1 MTTISAEEKM
11 FQEALSAIEEDDKVR
26 AKDLLARLLRID
38 QKNPQYWL
46 WMSAFVSSS
55 KERRYCLNQVLQYD
69 PQNKDARRGLILLG
83 DLPLDPELTVPYDAQ
98 VRKWELPPLPGSEKV
113 TVQIPWLKM
122 GLAVAGLAI
131 AITLIIFAL
140 SSNRLFIFQ
149 NRSVAAIGTAQPTPT
164 YPATATFTATSTP
177 EISGP
182 IAPWMLLEATYT
194 PTALYV
200 NTPHPIIE
208 AYRIAMRNYQNGN
221 WAQAIQYFN
230 QAIGQDEQ
238 SPDLFYY
245 LAESYRQSGN
255 QDAAL
260 ENFDQAI
267 NLDKQFA
274 PAYLGRALIS
284 AAKTPDDLENA
295 IDDLNK
301 AIEYDPNYGEAYLEL
316 AKDYIAT
323 GNFASAEEQLVP
335 AAGLMPD
342 SAWISLLLGK
352 IALEQGD
359 PTAAVEFARKAN
371 NQDLYLLDGYRFLGE
386 ALQADGQIKESLD
399 PLYIYTQYSS
409 KEDAQ
414 AMAWLADAYAAND
427 YYDKAIEIF
436 DQAIALNR
444 FQIDAYLK
452 RGQIYLSQKDYE
464 KALDDFSMAFKIR
477 PSSYDAC
484 IQFGEA
490 MLEAGQAGNA
500 YQQISKCQ
508 KLAEN
513 DTELARMFF
522 LRAVSLERLENDIA
536 QRDWE
541 RMLELPEEALNPAW
555 VATAQAFL
563 NTYYTATPTATL
575 TPRPSVTMTATATSK
590 LEDN

>member
-11 FQEALSAIEEDDKVR
+11 FQEALSAIESDDKVR
-26 AKDLLARLLRID
+26 AKDLLSRLLRID
-38 QKNPQYWL
+38 QKNPDYWL

-55 KERRYCLNQVLQYD
+55 KERRYCLNQVLQFD

-83 DLPLDPELTVPYDAQ
+83 DLPLDPELSVPYSSQ
-98 VRKWELPPLPGSEKV
+98 VRKWELPVIPGTEKE
-113 TVQIPWLKM
+113 TARIPWVKM
-122 GLAVAGLAI
+122 SLAAAGLLVAV
-131 AITLIIFAL
+131 TLIIFAL
-140 SSNRLFIFQ
+140 RSNRLFIFQ
-149 NRSVAAIGTAQPTPT
+149 NRSVAVIGTAQPTPT
-164 YPATATFTATSTP
+164 YPATATFTATATL

-194 PTALYV
+194 PTPLYV
-200 NTPHPIIE
+200 ITPHPIIE

-221 WAQAIQYFN
+221 WTQAIQYFD
-230 QAIGQDEQ
+230 QAIAMDQQ

-255 QDAAL
+255 LDDAL
-260 ENFDQAI
+260 ENFEQAI
-267 NLDKQFA
+267 DLDEQFA
-274 PAYLGRALIS
+274 PAYLGRARIS
-284 AAKTPDDLENA
+284 AIRNPDELENA
-295 IDDLNK
+295 VDDLIK
-301 AIEYDPNYGEAYLEL
+301 AVEYDPDYGEAYLEL
-316 AKDYIAT
+316 AKVYIAG
-323 GNFASAEEQLVP
+323 GNYDAAEERLVP

-342 SAWISLLLGK
+342 SAWVSLLLGK
-352 IALEQGD
+352 IALERGD
-359 PTAAVEFARKAN
+359 PGAAVELAQKAN
-371 NQDLYLLDGYRFLGE
+371 NQDLYLLDTYKFLGQ
-386 ALQADGQIKESLD
+386 ALQADGQTKESLD
-399 PLYIYTQYSS
+399 PLYIYTQYSTE
-409 KEDAQ
+409 EDAQ

-427 YYDKAIEIF
+427 YFDKAIEIF

-452 RGQIYLSQKDYE
+452 RGSIYLSQADYE

-477 PSSYDAC
+477 PTSYEAC

-508 KLAEN
+508 KLAET

-522 LRAVSLERLENDIA
+522 IRAISLERLENEIA

-541 RMLELPEEALNPAW
+541 RMLELPEEALDPAW
-555 VATAQAFL
+555 VATAQAYL
-563 NTYYTATPTATL
+563 NSYYTATPTTTL
-575 TPRPSVTMTATATSK
+575 TPRPSVTMTATATNI
-590 LEDN
+590 LEE